1 MSKRETK
8 IAVINS
14 CAIPDEKVFKDL
26 SHNEIKSLAISHPL
40 CKLYSID
47 DFCRAFNN
55 EDINSERDFIAP
67 IYEYYRTH
75 TKEQ

>member
-8 IAVINS
+8 IAYIDA
-14 CAIPDEKVFKDL
+14 CDIPDDKVFKQL
-26 SHNEIKSLAISHPL
+26 SHNKIKALTVSHPD

-47 DFCRAFNN
+47 EFCHAFNKG
-55 EDINSERDFIAP
+55 DVNSDRDYIAP

-75 TKEQ
+75 TKEE